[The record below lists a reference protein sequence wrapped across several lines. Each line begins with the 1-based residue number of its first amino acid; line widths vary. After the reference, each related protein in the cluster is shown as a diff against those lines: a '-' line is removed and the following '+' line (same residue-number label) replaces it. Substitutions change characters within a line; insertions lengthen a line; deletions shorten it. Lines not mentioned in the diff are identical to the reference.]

1 MLPIKNS
8 IITIAIGTLLVS
20 AFSACSEKNQVT
32 VIGKERVILKEHK
45 SFQEGKFL
53 KVTATFENDND
64 RKVEGMVYQIEW
76 LDARGIVVDSTSW
89 KPFTIIGK
97 QKINVV
103 DMANRPDVT
112 DYRITISTP
121 NK

>member
-1 MLPIKNS
+1 MLNTKK
-8 IITIAIGTLLVS
+8 TLLSITVGS
-20 AFSACSEKNQVT
+20 FMLLGMSGCAGKNQEHY
-32 VIGKERVILKEHK
+32 IGKERVILKEHK

-53 KVTATFENDND
+53 KVAATFENEDNTE
-64 RKVEGMVYQIEW
+64 VEGMVYQVEW
-76 LDARGIVVDSTSW
+76 IDSRGIVVDQTAW

-97 QKINVV
+97 QQIRVV

-112 DYRITISTP
+112 DYRIIISTP

>member
-1 MLPIKNS
+1 MLNTKN
-8 IITIAIGTLLVS
+8 TLLAITLGS
-20 AFSACSEKNQVT
+20 FLLLGISGCAGKNQENF
-32 VIGKERVILKEHK
+32 IGKERVILKEQK

-53 KVTATFENDND
+53 KVVATFENEDD
-64 RKVEGMVYQIEW
+64 TEVEGMVYQVEW
-76 LDARGIVVDSTSW
+76 LDSRGIVVDQTAW

-97 QKINVV
+97 QQIHVV

-112 DYRITISTP
+112 NYRIVISTP

>member
-1 MLPIKNS
+1 MLLTKNTFLS
-8 IITIAIGTLLVS
+8 LALGSFLLLGLS
-20 AFSACSEKNQVT
+20 GCAGKNQEHY
-32 VIGKERVILKEHK
+32 IGKERVILKEHK

-53 KVTATFENDND
+53 KVTATFANEDD
-64 RKVEGMVYQIEW
+64 TKVEGMVYQIEW
-76 LDARGIVVDSTSW
+76 IDSRGIVVDQSAW

-97 QKINVV
+97 QEIRVV

-112 DYRITISTP
+112 DYRIIISTP

>member
-1 MLPIKNS
+1 MLNTKH
-8 IITIAIGTLLVS
+8 TLLSITVGTFLLLGIS
-20 AFSACSEKNQVT
+20 GCAGKNQEHF
-32 VIGKERVILKEHK
+32 IGKERVVLKEHK

-53 KVTATFENDND
+53 KVAATFENEDD
-64 RKVEGMVYQIEW
+64 TEVEGMVYQVEW
-76 LDARGIVVDSTSW
+76 LNAHGIIVDQTSW

-97 QKINVV
+97 QQIHVV

-112 DYRITISTP
+112 DYRIVISTP

>member
-8 IITIAIGTLLVS
+8 IMTITIGTLLVS
-20 AFSACSEKNQVT
+20 IFSGCAGKNQENF
-32 VIGKERVILKEHK
+32 IGKERVVLKEHK

-53 KVTATFENDND
+53 KVAATFENEDD
-64 RKVEGMVYQIEW
+64 DEVEGMVYQIEW
-76 LDARGIVVDSTSW
+76 LDARGIVVDSTAW

>member
-1 MLPIKNS
+1 MLPTKNTFLS
-8 IITIAIGTLLVS
+8 LTLGSLLLLGMS
-20 AFSACSEKNQVT
+20 GCSGKNQEHF
-32 VIGKERVILKEHK
+32 IGKERVVLKEHK

-53 KVTATFENDND
+53 KVAATFENEDD
-64 RKVEGMVYQIEW
+64 TEVEGMVYQIEW
-76 LDARGIVVDSTSW
+76 IDARGIVVDQTSW

-97 QKINVV
+97 QQIHVV

-112 DYRITISTP
+112 DYRIVISTP